1 MKSFIALTAATGLI
15 TSPVMAGPYA
25 NVETNTNRVG
35 DEYQSTAIEKHVGYE
50 GTFGEKGAYF
60 VQGGLTTIST
70 EEDASVEV
78 SGKAGAAYTINER
91 TAVYGE
97 YSFVNG
103 DEIGSTIKTG
113 VKYSF

>member
-1 MKSFIALTAATGLI
+1 MKILAILPAAILAAAPAI
-15 TSPVMAGPYA
+15 AGPYA
-25 NVETNTNRVG
+25 NVETDTSRVG
-35 DEYQSTAIEKHVGYE
+35 DEYQSTSIEKHVGYE

-91 TAVYGE
+91 TSVYGE
-97 YSFVNG
+97 YAFVNG